1 MIAEP
6 PYFNAKKMDVF
17 HHTIC
22 PQNLHKAAAA
32 VQFVSRYLLIYEI
45 ELDSLR
51 AQTANCKYSK
61 LKEETPQ

>member
-51 AQTANCKYSK
+51 EQTAN
-61 LKEETPQ
+61 